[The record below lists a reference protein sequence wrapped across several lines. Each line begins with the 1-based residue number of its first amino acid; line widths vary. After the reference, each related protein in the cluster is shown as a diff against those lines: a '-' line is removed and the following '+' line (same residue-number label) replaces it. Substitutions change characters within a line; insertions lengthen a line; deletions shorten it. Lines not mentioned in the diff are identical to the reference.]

1 MAVHPAAYAFKV
13 AKVTI
18 SGTCFAGQEEW
29 STGFY
34 LGHDDQ
40 DALDPGTT
48 SASAIGALWTTFF
61 TSTQAYVSTA
71 YKTSSVKVSLLELDG
86 DVDLSAI
93 DIYDYPAPIT
103 GVSGGAPLP
112 PQITVAATLTSDNQ
126 RGLASKG
133 RMYLPGVNLP
143 IFPTDPHFSPT
154 EQGLMA
160 TALQTFVDGVNDE
173 FNMPGRVILA
183 SKGNKVQGAGGP
195 DDYSYANGINRYV
208 TGLRIGNVYDT
219 QRRRRNDL
227 VEGYIS
233 RVIAQD

>member
-1 MAVHPAAYAFKV
+1 MAQHPAAYAFKV

-34 LGHDDQ
+34 LGHDDE

-48 SASAIGALWTTFF
+48 SANAIANRWTTFF
-61 TSTQAYVSTA
+61 THANAYVSTA
-71 YKTSSVKVSLLELDG
+71 YKTNAVKVSLLNNDG

-112 PQITVAATLTSDNQ
+112 PQISVVATLTSDNQ

-154 EQGLMA
+154 EQNNMA
-160 TALQTFVDGVNDE
+160 TKLKEFFDGVNDE
-173 FNMPGRVILA
+173 FNLPGRAVLA
-183 SKGNKVQGAGGP
+183 SKGHKVQGPGGP
-195 DDYSYANGINRYV
+195 DDYSYTGGITRYV

-227 VEGYIS
+227 VEGYVS

>member
-1 MAVHPAAYAFKV
+1 MAVHPAAYQYKV

-34 LGHDDQ
+34 LGSDSG

-48 SASAIGALWTTFF
+48 SAAAIAARWTTFF
-61 TSTQAYVSTA
+61 THAQAFVSTA
-71 YKTSSVKVSLLELDG
+71 YKTDAVKVSLLNTDG
-86 DVDLSAI
+86 DVDLSQI
-93 DIYDYPAPIT
+93 DIYDYPSAIT

-112 PQITVAATLTSDNQ
+112 PQISVVATLTSDNQ

-154 EQGLMA
+154 EQGQMA
-160 TALQTFVDGVNDE
+160 TKLEEFIEGVNDE
-173 FNMPGRVILA
+173 FNLPGRVVLA
-183 SKGNKVQGAGGP
+183 SKGHKVQGPGGP
-195 DDYSYANGINRYV
+195 DDYSYADGITRYV

-219 QRRRRNDL
+219 QRRRRNGL
-227 VEGYIS
+227 VEGYVS
-233 RVIAQD
+233 RVIEAP

>member
-34 LGHDDQ
+34 LGSDSE

-48 SASAIGALWTTFF
+48 SASAIAARWTTFF
-61 TSTQAYVSTA
+61 THANAYVSTA
-71 YKTSSVKVSLLELDG
+71 YKTDAVKVSLLNTNG

-93 DIYDYPAPIT
+93 DIYDYPSAIS

-112 PQITVAATLTSDNQ
+112 PQISVVATLTSDNQ

-154 EQGLMA
+154 EQGNMA
-160 TALQTFVDGVNDE
+160 TKLQEFFDGVNDE
-173 FNMPGRVILA
+173 FNLPGRVVLA
-183 SKGNKVQGAGGP
+183 SKGHKVPGSPDP
-195 DDYSYANGINRYV
+195 DDYSYTGGITRYV

-227 VEGYIS
+227 VEGYIN
-233 RVIAQD
+233 RVVAQP

>member
-13 AKVTI
+13 AKVAI

-34 LGHDDQ
+34 LGHDDE

-48 SASAIGALWTTFF
+48 SAAAIAARWTTFF
-61 TSTQAYVSTA
+61 TGANSYVSTA
-71 YKTSSVKVSLLELDG
+71 YKTDSVKVSLLNTDG

-93 DIYDYPAPIT
+93 DIYDYPSPIT

-112 PQITVAATLTSDNQ
+112 PQISVVATLTSDNQ

-154 EQGLMA
+154 EQGNMA
-160 TALQTFVDGVNDE
+160 TALKAFFDGVNDE
-173 FNMPGRVILA
+173 FNLPGRIVLA
-183 SKGNKVQGAGGP
+183 SKGNKVQGPGGP
-195 DDYSYANGINRYV
+195 DDYSYANGITRYV
-208 TGLRIGNVYDT
+208 TGLRVGNVYDT
-219 QRRRRNDL
+219 QRRRRNAL
-227 VEGYIS
+227 VEGYVS
-233 RVIAQD
+233 RVVEQD